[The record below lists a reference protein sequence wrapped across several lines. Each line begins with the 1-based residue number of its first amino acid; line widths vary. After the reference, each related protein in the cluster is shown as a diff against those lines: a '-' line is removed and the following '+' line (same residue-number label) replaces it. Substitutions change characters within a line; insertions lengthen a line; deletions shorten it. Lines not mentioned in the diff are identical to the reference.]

1 MKTMT
6 KNYEDDVNPA
16 RVAELEL
23 EIEQWKEKYAQR
35 EHDTAKIVDELDAA
49 KKGGSGSAWQPR
61 TYSLVFLTFV
71 GVRILAT
78 NHCPWLYFGFMG
90 LLAEVLFV
98 GPAAVLLWRWACG
111 EIRRDIGNGIVKC
124 VVMGGGLFV
133 ASMIFSQGAVL
144 GGQMAIFTTS
154 MEAITYPGWTLL
166 WLGFLVVIL
175 ISPFCEWMKERLKQI
190 AQHPVE
196 TSRELFVHEDDL

>member
-1 MKTMT
+1 MKIMT
-6 KNYEDDVNPA
+6 KQYEEDVNPA

-35 EHDTAKIVDELDAA
+35 EHDTAKIVDELNAA

-61 TYSLVFLTFV
+61 TYLLVFLTFV

-98 GPAAVLLWRWACG
+98 GPATVLLWRWACG

-124 VVMGGGLFV
+124 VVLAGGLFI
-133 ASMIFSQGAVL
+133 ASMIFSQGFVL
-144 GGQMAIFTTS
+144 DGNVLVLNGQMSAG
-154 MEAITYPGWTLL
+154 AYPAWTLL
-166 WLGFLVVIL
+166 WLAFLVVIL
-175 ISPFCEWMKERLKQI
+175 ISPFCEWMKERLKQL

>member
-1 MKTMT
+1 MRRNGMAET
-6 KNYEDDVNPA
+6 
-16 RVAELEL
+16 VA
-23 EIEQWKEKYAQR
+23 
-35 EHDTAKIVDELDAA
+35 
-49 KKGGSGSAWQPR
+49 AWQPR
-61 TYSLVFLTFV
+61 TYLLVFLTFV

-98 GPAAVLLWRWACG
+98 GPASVLLWRWACG

-124 VVMGGGLFV
+124 VVMAGGLFI
-133 ASMIFSQGAVL
+133 ASVIFSQGCRSRWSD
-144 GGQMAIFTTS
+144 GPIHSS

-166 WLGFLVVIL
+166 WLAFLVVIL
-175 ISPFCEWMKERLKQI
+175 ISPFCEWMKERLKQL